1 LLEQAGPGHV
11 PGGDLLIERAQHAVL
26 ESLRKCLHSRAGRVE
41 NCRSDAR
48 QVADHALDR
57 AREPL
62 SNAERAEDL
71 KAPVRTVVATAA
83 AAVPAAAD
91 TPMLLI
97 NPAAKPEN
105 AP

>member
-1 LLEQAGPGHV
+1 
-11 PGGDLLIERAQHAVL
+11 
-26 ESLRKCLHSRAGRVE
+26 
-41 NCRSDAR
+41 
-48 QVADHALDR
+48 
-57 AREPL
+57 L